1 MIAHPDVIFRPGA
14 METTPG
20 RAIGFGLMSIAMII
34 GSMDSESSE
43 PSRRVTLAWNRSRL
57 YQCSSSGS

>member
-14 METTPG
+14 TETTPG

-34 GSMDSESSE
+34 GSIDSELRD
-43 PSRRVTLAWNRSRL
+43 PPDLVAPAWNCWGL
-57 YQCSSSGS
+57 FQCFSSGS